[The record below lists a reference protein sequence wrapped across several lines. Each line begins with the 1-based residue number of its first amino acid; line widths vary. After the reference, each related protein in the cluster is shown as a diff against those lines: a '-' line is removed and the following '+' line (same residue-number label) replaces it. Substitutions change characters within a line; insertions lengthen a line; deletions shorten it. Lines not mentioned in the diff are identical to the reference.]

1 MSGIFGVLEK
11 SSRHETSR
19 DFVCDG
25 KVFRFHGAWLASR
38 PLLKCFLGDLVLQ
51 LDHDLIEL

>member
-1 MSGIFGVLEK
+1 MSGTVLEK
-11 SSRHETSR
+11 LSRHETSR
-19 DFVCDG
+19 DFVFEG
-25 KVFRFHGAWLASR
+25 LVFGLHGAWLASR